1 MRVNLPKSLP
11 TAEQLA
17 PVRAKLG
24 EHLRDLSR
32 VLMARELELTG
43 AHEPLAFAA
52 ALRKVAEELST
63 AAATW
68 ARLSDSIRDWH
79 V

>member
-1 MRVNLPKSLP
+1 MRIDLPKSLP

-17 PVRAKLG
+17 PVRAKLAD
-24 EHLRDLSR
+24 HLRDLTR
-32 VLMARELELTG
+32 VMMRGELELMG

-52 ALRKVAEELST
+52 ALRKVAEELSI